1 MTHKNNINVLC
12 HFSILHD
19 IVLIGSVKKMYF
31 ICIITKLPE
40 EFKKTRYIQ
49 SEASI
54 YIKDNDNTYYSI
66 QVSLISDYNKFKK
79 PLNQWILELLER
91 YVKQVYTNIKNDS
104 SKIATKKE
112 KFSYNLYHI
121 PPYIWCI
128 ATGMISTEL

>member
-1 MTHKNNINVLC
+1 
-12 HFSILHD
+12 
-19 IVLIGSVKKMYF
+19 MYF

-104 SKIATKKE
+104 SKITTKKE